1 MKLSPAVL
9 RFVCEAAFIILI
21 AAATAVAHLGKL
33 WIALAVGGAWLL
45 VSAVER
51 AAQQQHPQMQSGRL
65 GFLFAPSKADAV
77 GNQEPQEPV
86 VPAGEHPPTPAPEP
100 EPTPEPAPPAPEPQ
114 PPTPDPTPPAPQL
127 APVPP
132 PDPEPEAPRVDAPE
146 PTVTRLPLDGAP
158 REWNVWELERL
169 ARDAEGHDQVRDQ
182 EIAFLLIELR
192 QFANAEGQLPASFD
206 AVVRESFG
214 ELLYAA
220 A

>member
-1 MKLSPAVL
+1 VKLSPAVV

-65 GFLFAPSKADAV
+65 GFLFAPPKAEAV
-77 GNQEPQEPV
+77 DDQEPEDRV
-86 VPAGEHPPTPAPEP
+86 VAADEHPPTPMPEP

-132 PDPEPEAPRVDAPE
+132 PDPEPEAPRVDPPE

-158 REWNVWELERL
+158 RVWNVWELERV
-169 ARDAEGHDQVRDQ
+169 ARDAEGRDPVRDQ
-182 EIAFLLIELR
+182 EVAFLLIELR

-220 A
+220 V